1 MAQERLITFT
11 DRGIYCPRADV
22 YIDPWK
28 PVPRAL
34 ITHGHADH
42 ARSGH
47 GQYLC
52 TASAAP
58 IMRHRLDSID
68 LQTVEYGAS
77 IDMNGVQI
85 SFHPAGHVIGSA
97 QIRLAY
103 KGEIWVISGDYK
115 IEPDGISE
123 PFEPVQCTHFV
134 SECTFG
140 LPIFTWESQAT
151 VAAQIKKW
159 WRNNSAAGITS
170 IIGAYSLG
178 KAQRILSL
186 LDTDIAAILTHGAI
200 EASNHVL
207 RAQGVQLPKT
217 HLVTPDFDNKAHK
230 GALVLAPPAA
240 LGSKWVKKFGPHST
254 GFASGWMRLR
264 GVRRRRALDQGFVMS
279 DHSDWNGLLSAI
291 NATNAENIFV
301 THGYTDIFARH
312 LNSIGYNAAIVETAF
327 EGEAAQIDE
336 TDESVAS

>member
-28 PVPRAL
+28 PVSRAL

-42 ARSGH
+42 ARAGH
-47 GQYLC
+47 DHYMC
-52 TASAAP
+52 TTSAAP
-58 IMRHRLDSID
+58 IMRHRLGNID
-68 LQTVEYGAS
+68 LQTVEYDVPFE
-77 IDMNGVQI
+77 INGVEI

-97 QIRLAY
+97 QIKLAY

-123 PFEPVQCTHFV
+123 PFEPIQCTHFV

-140 LPIFTWESQAT
+140 LPIFTWDPQAT
-151 VAAQIKKW
+151 VAAQINTW
-159 WRNNSAAGITS
+159 WRSNSAAGITS
-170 IIGAYSLG
+170 FIGAYSLG

-200 EASNHVL
+200 ETSNQIL
-207 RAQGVQLPKT
+207 RAQGVHLPGT
-217 HLVTPDFDNKAHK
+217 QLVTPDFNHK
-230 GALVLAPPAA
+230 SHQGALILAPPSA
-240 LGSKWVKKFGPHST
+240 LGSKWAQKFGAHSS

-264 GVRRRRALDQGFVMS
+264 GVRRRKALDQGFVMS
-279 DHSDWNGLLSAI
+279 DHADWAGLLTAI
-291 NATNAENIFV
+291 KATNAENIYV
-301 THGYTDIFARH
+301 THGYTEIFARH

-327 EGEAAQIDE
+327 EGEAAQQDD